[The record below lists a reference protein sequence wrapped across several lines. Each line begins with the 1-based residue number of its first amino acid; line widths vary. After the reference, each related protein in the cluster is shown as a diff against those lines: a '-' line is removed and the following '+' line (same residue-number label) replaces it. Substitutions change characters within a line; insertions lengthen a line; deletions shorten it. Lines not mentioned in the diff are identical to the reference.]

1 MTPDAWIA
9 TSIRRAA
16 MLVVA
21 ALVFPWLQVRLSAQ
35 SDTGRILGNVADQT
49 GAAVAGASV
58 TITDLD
64 RGTTRLLTTTQAGDY
79 VAPNL
84 VSGLYNV
91 RVEAKGFRSSERAHV
106 QVSVA
111 SDLEIDFTLQPG
123 QSTETVVVTGQTP
136 L

>member
-21 ALVFPWLQVRLSAQ
+21 ALVFPWLQVRLNAQ

-49 GAAVAGASV
+49 GAAVAGATV
-58 TITDLD
+58 TITDLE
-64 RGTTRLLTTTQAGDY
+64 RGTTRQLTTTQAGDY

-84 VSGLYNV
+84 VSGLYRV
-91 RVEAKGFRSSERAHV
+91 RVEAKGFRSTERTGI
-106 QVSVA
+106 QVTVA
-111 SDLEIDFTLQPG
+111 SDVDIDFTLQPG
-123 QSTETVVVTGQTP
+123 QTTETVVVTVQT
-136 L
+136 